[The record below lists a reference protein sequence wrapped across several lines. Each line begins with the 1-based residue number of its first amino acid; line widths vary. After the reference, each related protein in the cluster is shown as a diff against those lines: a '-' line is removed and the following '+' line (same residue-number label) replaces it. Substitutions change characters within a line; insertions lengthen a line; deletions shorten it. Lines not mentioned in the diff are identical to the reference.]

1 MCAPYVHPQRII
13 FILIHLP
20 LPPFLSSGP
29 VSLLFADPSPR
40 SPAPLRPPPRLTDP
54 RSERSNRF
62 FGYQIPDSYS
72 SSASTLR
79 GGKGEGGGWRGLGG
93 QEKKRRI
100 YLLPS
105 RWDHLSFW
113 CRAVSDSLIARPC
126 VWSTL
131 LGSCGENEE
140 CRKWMRSARMISPT
154 LLWIYLGNVRIEVNI
169 CLPEHTRK
177 LISVI
182 ERIDRCLYM
191 IALNV
196 RMNRIGQEF

>member
-1 MCAPYVHPQRII
+1 VCAPYVHPQRII

-20 LPPFLSSGP
+20 LPLSYLPALSLFSSP
-29 VSLLFADPSPR
+29 IPHLVHRLLFVRHLVSRTLAPNARTVSSVIR
-40 SPAPLRPPPRLTDP
+40 SPIHTRQARARCEEA
-54 RSERSNRF
+54 RERERE
-62 FGYQIPDSYS
+62 
-72 SSASTLR
+72 R
-79 GGKGEGGGWRGLGG
+79 EGGGLES

-140 CRKWMRSARMISPT
+140 CRKWMRSARMISLI
-154 LLWIYLGNVRIEVNI
+154 LLRIYLGNVKIEVNI

-177 LISVI
+177 LISLI
-182 ERIDRCLYM
+182 EKISRCL
-191 IALNV
+191 
-196 RMNRIGQEF
+196 